1 MAKFFPKIDYRP
13 KPDPRMPNRRNTKKT
28 TAGHII
34 GKVLKIKTK
43 EKILK
48 DPETKETLHLEE
60 QPHFKQKKKKKRKQ
74 ERNL

>member
-1 MAKFFPKIDYRP
+1 
-13 KPDPRMPNRRNTKKT
+13 MPNRRNTKKT

-34 GKVLKIKTK
+34 SKVLKIKTK

-48 DPETKETLHLEE
+48 DPETKETLHLGE

-74 ERNL
+74 ENKNVISKLPKG